1 MRARFAIL
9 TVLAVFSA
17 LIASPAHLH
26 GLQAAQ
32 AAPHDEHH
40 SDATETPGHAMTP
53 EAQANMMATMMASDA
68 KLDALVTRMNDA
80 KGAAKTDAIAELL
93 TAIVQE
99 HHTMCGSMMT
109 NMSMM
114 NNMMSMM
121 NMMNMNMMGG
131 MGGRGDMGSMPPKK

>member
-32 AAPHDEHH
+32 AASHDHGG
-40 SDATETPGHAMTP
+40 ATEAPNHAMTP
-53 EAQANMMATMMASDA
+53 EAQATMMATMMASDA

-99 HHTMCGSMMT
+99 HHAMGASMMA

-121 NMMNMNMMGG
+121 NMTGG
-131 MGGRGDMGSMPPKK
+131 MGGRGGMGSIAPKK